1 MSDPISLIAAAL
13 REGEPIV
20 LPTDTVYGLA
30 ALAADAGAVEKIFA
44 VKKRPV
50 DTRIAALVTDLAQ
63 AEELVE
69 LSPTARRLAESF
81 WPGALTIVARRRAD
95 CDLAVGDELS
105 VGVRCPDHP
114 LVRELARREGPIA
127 ATSANRHGQPTP
139 TTAADVAVVF
149 PKLRMIIDGGRIDG
163 TASTVVSVV
172 HGVEVLRVGAI
183 TAADID
189 AALGTNS

>member
-13 REGEPIV
+13 REGDPIV

-30 ALAADAGAVEKIFA
+30 ALAADAEAVKKIFA

-63 AEELVE
+63 SEELVE
-69 LSPTARRLAESF
+69 MSPTARRLAEAF
-81 WPGALTIVARRRAD
+81 WPGQLTIVAPRRPG

-139 TTAADVAVVF
+139 TTAAEVAAIF
-149 PKLRMIIDGGRIDG
+149 PKVGLIVDGGRVDG
-163 TASTVVSVV
+163 SASTVVSVMN
-172 HGVEVLRVGAI
+172 GVELLREGVI
-183 TAADID
+183 TAADIN
-189 AALGTNS
+189 AALETNS